1 MKYPPSSA
9 KAEDQGDFRNGMP
22 FLGGSLWIDLLN
34 SSFAP
39 NGVLVDFLSDEAA
52 LADWARA
59 AGLAFDGRPASGELE
74 ALRTLR
80 DCLACAF
87 DQLSRGEVLSEGVLD
102 AVNAFLGGLSIHL
115 RISNARDAPALEKA
129 EHIEGP
135 TLAVRIAADFARFIT
150 HFEASRLKHCE
161 SPACTMLFYDR
172 GKNARRRWCSTAV
185 CGNRDKVANYRARR
199 LENS

>member
-1 MKYPPSSA
+1 
-9 KAEDQGDFRNGMP
+9 MP

-39 NGVLVDFLSDEAA
+39 NGVPVDFLSDEAA

-59 AGLAFDGRPASGELE
+59 AGLAFDGRPATGELE

-80 DCLACAF
+80 DCLDMAF
-87 DQLSRGEVLSEGVLD
+87 QQMLRGEALSSEVLD
-102 AVNAFLGGLSIHL
+102 TVNAFLGRLSIHL
-115 RISNARDAPALEKA
+115 RISNAQDAPALE
-129 EHIEGP
+129 ETERVEGP
-135 TLAVRIAADFARFIT
+135 VLAVRIAADFARFTT
-150 HFEASRLKHCE
+150 HYEASRLKHCE

-185 CGNRDKVANYRARR
+185 CGNRDKVANYRARK
-199 LENS
+199 LENG